1 MENSILCKE
10 IEQIKEELKTHEKRL
25 NNIEQDKKLQI
36 FQYETIMKAMSEM
49 KSDIKEIKGQSSKK
63 FDLIISTIITATLS
77 SGVTLIIAKILK

>member
-1 MENSILCKE
+1 MDISDYAKE
-10 IEQIKEELKTHEKRL
+10 IEQIKEDLKTHEKRL

-77 SGVTLIIAKILK
+77 SGITLIIAKILK

>member
-10 IEQIKEELKTHEKRL
+10 IEQIKEDLKTHEKRL

-77 SGVTLIIAKILK
+77 SGITLIIAKILK